1 MLVVGMMNLFT
12 MKEALLSQDDFPN
25 YGLGGGEYGCSP
37 VSQGISVGY
46 NDTYGSYLDGM
57 FLNIPL
63 GTCNGDYA
71 VVLEVPQVMLEERLD
86 NNFTWF
92 PVTLT
97 QQTGVPNV
105 PEITSSATNLVC
117 EGDNISLSIDAP
129 DNTTLLWSDGS
140 TSESIEINQAGT
152 YSVTVTS
159 EEFSC
164 PTTKN
169 IVVSTISNPS
179 LESVTVCKNENA
191 ELSVESEYDVTWYDE
206 SMNVVGSGLSFTTP
220 ILNESVN
227 YYVTSSF
234 SDNNVGPEQHEGEF
248 KL

>member
-1 MLVVGMMNLFT
+1 
-12 MKEALLSQDDFPN
+12 
-25 YGLGGGEYGCSP
+25 
-37 VSQGISVGY
+37 
-46 NDTYGSYLDGM
+46 M

-169 IVVSTISNPS
+169 IVVSTIDGTI
-179 LESVTVCKNENA
+179 LELPLEAGSSVTQRNDYSEGSSIATVSDLTQLVFQGEINEQDLGNLQPGM
-191 ELSVESEYDVTWYDE
+191 EFDVTLTAHKDKKFKTTLDFISPKGE
-206 SMNVVGSGLSFTTP
+206 IKNGIVSFDFRGKLLSNLSDSILDRSGYSGFAG
-220 ILNESVN
+220 ISI
-227 YYVTSSF
+227 
-234 SDNNVGPEQHEGEF
+234 
-248 KL
+248 